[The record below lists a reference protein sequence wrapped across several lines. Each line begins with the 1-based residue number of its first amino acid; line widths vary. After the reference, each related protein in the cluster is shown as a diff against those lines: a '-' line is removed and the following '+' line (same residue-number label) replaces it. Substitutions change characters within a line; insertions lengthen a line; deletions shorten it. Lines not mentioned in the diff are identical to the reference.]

1 MRNPIYKRVLRELA
15 KDWKKY
21 LVLFLL
27 MSFMIASAS
36 GIFVANGSMM
46 TAIDESYEK
55 YNIEDGHFELK
66 DEASEDLL
74 ESFPDSIEIYELFA
88 KESDENNDAIVRV
101 YKMRQEV
108 NKTCVI
114 DGRLPEADN
123 EIAIDR
129 MHANNK
135 SIVLGDSINVGGR
148 EYTVVGLI
156 SMSDYSTLF
165 KKNSDIMFN
174 AVDFNVAVV
183 TDQAWDEMDA
193 NVIYYYAYKIK
204 DKPSSESEVKEF
216 TDGLMEKIAVLCATG
231 GYTDNVDEAK
241 ELADNVDE
249 WTAYLENI
257 DPMTVDMDKVNEIT
271 ENLKALEEYE
281 DDINEL
287 KDFIPEYANQAI
299 HFAAEDFGSDQ
310 AIMGVLVYIFIAVL
324 AFVFAITT
332 SNTITNEASVIGT
345 LRATG
350 YTRAELV
357 RYYMMLPLIVTLLSA
372 VVGNVL
378 GYTLFKDVVV
388 EMYYNSY
395 SLVTYETVWN
405 ANAFFNTTVVP
416 LVLVIIIN
424 LIIIV
429 RLMRLSPLKFL
440 RRDLSTS
447 KRKKAIRLP
456 NISFLGRF
464 RLRVFLQNIGSYIVL
479 FFGISF
485 VMILLAFS
493 VGLPETLDKYKADM
507 LDNMIANYQ
516 YILKDSKDED
526 GNLIETAE
534 KGAEKFS
541 MASLETVDGVRIGEP
556 VSVYGYTEGSRYIDI
571 DESVKDNE
579 IFISQAFAEKFLRK
593 AGETVTLKEK
603 YEDTTYEFVI
613 KGIYNYPA
621 GIAIFMPNDN
631 FNEVFDLEEGS
642 FTGILSDNK
651 LDDIDEEYI
660 YMVITREDVMSLSTQ
675 IEHSMGDYMD
685 YVSIACLIIGIFVI
699 YLLTKIIIEK
709 NAASISMVKVLGY
722 ENKEINSIYIRLT
735 TIMVI
740 IFSFV
745 TAFLGVY
752 GMALA
757 FRVIMY
763 TMTGWFDVYVS
774 FVGILKM
781 VGIMLV
787 SYLVVSIFDMQRI
800 KKVPLTDALKNVE

>member
-1 MRNPIYKRVLRELA
+1 
-15 KDWKKY
+15 
-21 LVLFLL
+21 
-27 MSFMIASAS
+27 
-36 GIFVANGSMM
+36 
-46 TAIDESYEK
+46 
-55 YNIEDGHFELK
+55 
-66 DEASEDLL
+66 
-74 ESFPDSIEIYELFA
+74 
-88 KESDENNDAIVRV
+88 
-101 YKMRQEV
+101 
-108 NKTCVI
+108 
-114 DGRLPEADN
+114 
-123 EIAIDR
+123 
-129 MHANNK
+129 
-135 SIVLGDSINVGGR
+135 
-148 EYTVVGLI
+148 
-156 SMSDYSTLF
+156 
-165 KKNSDIMFN
+165 
-174 AVDFNVAVV
+174 
-183 TDQAWDEMDA
+183 
-193 NVIYYYAYKIK
+193 
-204 DKPSSESEVKEF
+204 
-216 TDGLMEKIAVLCATG
+216 
-231 GYTDNVDEAK
+231 
-241 ELADNVDE
+241 
-249 WTAYLENI
+249 
-257 DPMTVDMDKVNEIT
+257 
-271 ENLKALEEYE
+271 
-281 DDINEL
+281 
-287 KDFIPEYANQAI
+287 
-299 HFAAEDFGSDQ
+299 
-310 AIMGVLVYIFIAVL
+310 
-324 AFVFAITT
+324 
-332 SNTITNEASVIGT
+332 
-345 LRATG
+345 
-350 YTRAELV
+350 
-357 RYYMMLPLIVTLLSA
+357 
-372 VVGNVL
+372 
-378 GYTLFKDVVV
+378 
-388 EMYYNSY
+388 MYYNSY

-479 FFGISF
+479 FCGISF
-485 VMILLAFS
+485 VMLLLAFS
-493 VGLPETLDKYKADM
+493 VGLPETLDNYKADM
-507 LDNMIANYQ
+507 LDNRIANYQ